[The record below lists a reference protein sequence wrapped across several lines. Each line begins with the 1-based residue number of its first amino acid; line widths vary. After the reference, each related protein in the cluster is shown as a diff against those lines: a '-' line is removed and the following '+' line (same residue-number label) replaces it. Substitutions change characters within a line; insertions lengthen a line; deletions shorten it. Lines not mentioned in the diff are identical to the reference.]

1 MTGDD
6 NKFGLEV
13 RVLGAGGLGLSA
25 NKWTDQRAAGC
36 AGHLKTSGTDT
47 PHCLQSLIIPRTR
60 ICCRPGLITLQ
71 HLEPAH
77 CSTAGSA
84 DIPRPGRRHA
94 MRGQG
99 WDWPEEGVSRGA
111 KAIQWPG
118 DEWHHT
124 GARIRKR
131 KSEPTQSPALCPV
144 IMGTCHGARSAK
156 NSGKWRSPV
165 SPAGPCLVQIRTLR
179 SPMSLVLS
187 TRHRFPRPLAL
198 AANLETSTSRHVSN
212 VVIACWS

>member
-13 RVLGAGGLGLSA
+13 RVLGAGGVLGLSA
-25 NKWTDQRAAGC
+25 NKWTDRRAAGC
-36 AGHLKTSGTDT
+36 AGRLKTSGTDS

-99 WDWPEEGVSRGA
+99 WDWPEDGVSRGA

-118 DEWHHT
+118 MSDT

-131 KSEPTQSPALCPV
+131 KSEPTQSELCCVQSSWELVTEPEVPRTQESDGRRFLLLAHVLSRSGLSAL
-144 IMGTCHGARSAK
+144 
-156 NSGKWRSPV
+156 
-165 SPAGPCLVQIRTLR
+165 PCLSYFPLATDFPDHWHWPLIWKHRHRDT
-179 SPMSLVLS
+179 SPM
-187 TRHRFPRPLAL
+187 
-198 AANLETSTSRHVSN
+198 
-212 VVIACWS
+212 WW